1 MKMSDWKIGVGI
13 AGISGCAGIGFSER
27 LPKAVIPGGNAPAAP
42 AEL

>member
-1 MKMSDWKIGVGI
+1 MKRLIDWDIGL
-13 AGISGCAGIGFSER
+13 AER